1 MDREVGIQVKHFA
14 CPSSSIQIPVSYDWS
29 TTNVHFPIRFSV
41 QPAWMGCWALGS
53 GLIGSIISEISI
65 SYASLQSLDGVQ
77 NSREQKC
84 DKQQN
89 EQPKSYEENPYLK
102 PEWRREALVEKYA
115 TESKL

>member
-1 MDREVGIQVKHFA
+1 VDGVLG
-14 CPSSSIQIPVSYDWS
+14 S
-29 TTNVHFPIRFSV
+29 
-41 QPAWMGCWALGS
+41 GS

-65 SYASLQSLDGVQ
+65 SYAPLQTLDGVQ
-77 NSREQKC
+77 NSPEQKC